1 MASTF
6 STDEELRDN
15 CVVAFTTVGDA
26 VYALT
31 ETPYLARIDID
42 SLEYKDRVDIRD
54 HLKIVIHTYTAHSHT
69 DPEGNILNI
78 GSQFGSKS
86 NYVFAKTKNPL
97 KIEGKDSSVTSPNLT
112 VKSSLGAKS
121 PHSLEGTELLGMV
134 PATDALAPAYY
145 HSFGVTENYFILFE
159 SPERID
165 IMKKAQ
171 KEEGEPQK
179 CINECM
185 YWDEKAKSVN
195 VIIFDRI
202 KRTKIEQK
210 ITSNA
215 FFTFHHA
222 NAYEKDGYLVVDYC
236 KILNPGNF
244 DDFLLEHMRDGTYKT
259 RNPNLAPYL
268 HRMIIPLTVSDK
280 RKPDENLLS
289 SCSFANGCK
298 AVLRMDAFDFPRY
311 NYDLN
316 MKDYRYVY
324 GANVFSGNSTE

>member
-1 MASTF
+1 MAAQRLVGTAFGTRSFIDPCKKVYGELASTF
-6 STDEELRDN
+6 STEEEIRDN

-42 SLEYKDRVDIRD
+42 SLDYKDKVDIRD
-54 HLKIVIHTYTAHSHT
+54 HLKIVLHTFTAHSHT

-86 NYVFAKTKNPL
+86 NYIFAKTKNPL
-97 KIEGKDSSVTSPNLT
+97 KIEG
-112 VKSSLGAKS
+112 AKS
-121 PHSLEGTELLGMV
+121 PYSLEYTELLGMV

-185 YWDEKAKSVN
+185 YWDGKAK
-195 VIIFDRI
+195 
-202 KRTKIEQK
+202 
-210 ITSNA
+210 
-215 FFTFHHA
+215 
-222 NAYEKDGYLVVDYC
+222 
-236 KILNPGNF
+236 
-244 DDFLLEHMRDGTYKT
+244 
-259 RNPNLAPYL
+259 
-268 HRMIIPLTVSDK
+268 
-280 RKPDENLLS
+280 
-289 SCSFANGCK
+289 
-298 AVLRMDAFDFPRY
+298 
-311 NYDLN
+311 
-316 MKDYRYVY
+316 
-324 GANVFSGNSTE
+324 